1 MNGQL
6 VESRKWSDEQERD
19 VLDVLSQSDAP
30 ALATDATGHV
40 VFWNHAAELLL
51 GRGGRQVMGRRCY
64 DIVGGR
70 DVFGNR
76 YCHE

>member
-40 VFWNHAAELLL
+40 VFWNHAGKELKESATKFISLDPYFDHL
-51 GRGGRQVMGRRCY
+51 SK
-64 DIVGGR
+64 
-70 DVFGNR
+70 
-76 YCHE
+76 